1 MSTEAFNQ
9 HRSSVLEFPRI
20 TIVTPSFNQGQ
31 YIEQTILSILDQG
44 YPNLQYIVMDGG
56 STDDT
61 VSILEKYSDRI
72 SHWVSEKDNGQS
84 HAINKGLALADGD
97 IFNWINS
104 DDWLEPG
111 ALHKIAELFTK
122 HDALAVGTRSN
133 VLRSGK
139 LEWVNTATKKR
150 DNWIDSAWERGL
162 NQQGLFFR
170 MDCMR
175 QLNGVDERYHYSM
188 DLDLWVRFLL
198 TFGQDRYFT
207 DDTITTNFR
216 LHDDCKSGDG
226 WGPGS
231 PSDVETKAMRFR
243 LAATLHDNRYAP
255 VLEYLFPDYKRELA
269 ELPVH
274 SSIPPQRVGQWLNQG
289 LFKEMRKAY
298 YAEDFER
305 AARISSGIDPV
316 FLGNEVARDHG
327 AFLRYSKLY
336 SNPLGRVLK
345 SVLGR

>member
-1 MSTEAFNQ
+1 MSD
-9 HRSSVLEFPRI
+9 HWPRI
-20 TIVTPSFNQGQ
+20 TIVTPSFNQGP

-56 STDDT
+56 STDET

-72 SHWVSEKDNGQS
+72 SYWVSEKDNGQS

-97 IFNWINS
+97 IFNWVNS
-104 DDWLEPG
+104 DDYLLPG
-111 ALHKIAELFTK
+111 ALKTVAELFLR

-133 VLRSGK
+133 VTRGGK
-139 LEWVNTATKKR
+139 LDWVNNATKKR
-150 DNWIDSAWERGL
+150 DSWMESAWERGL

-198 TFGQDRYFT
+198 TFGQDRYYT
-207 DDTITTNFR
+207 DDTITTVFR

-243 LAATLHDNRYAP
+243 MAGMLNDQRYFP
-255 VLEYLFPDYKRELA
+255 VLEYLFPDYKKELA
-269 ELPVH
+269 GLPVH
-274 SSIPPQRVGQWLNQG
+274 SPVPKERIGIWLNFG
-289 LFKEMRKAY
+289 LFKEMKKAY

-305 AARISSGIDPV
+305 SAIIGAGIDPQY
-316 FLGNEVARDHG
+316 LDSSAAKDHA
-327 AFLRYSKLY
+327 AFLRYAKL
-336 SNPLGRVLK
+336 SGSTLGRIAKKL
-345 SVLGR
+345 LNR